1 MQRKLLC
8 IADNSI
14 ESKTAVLFAAKRA
27 ALNGSQ
33 LVILRVIEPPENS
46 LLSTIG
52 DAILD
57 DLRLEALDK
66 LQTLHKLAKES
77 AGIDA
82 QIVIREGDLS
92 REISNLIDEDN
103 EIKTLFL
110 ATSSAKSGPGPILS
124 AATRGALIL
133 GRRRVGIMIIP
144 AGLDDDEIL
153 ELAG

>member
-8 IADNSI
+8 IADDSI
-14 ESKTAVLFAAKRA
+14 ESKTAILFAARRA
-27 ALNGSQ
+27 QLNGSQ

-46 LLSTIG
+46 LLSAIG

-66 LQTLHKLAKES
+66 LQAFAQLARQS
-77 AGIDA
+77 AGVEA
-82 QIVIREGDLS
+82 QIIIREGGFA
-92 REISNLIDEDN
+92 EQISDLIDEDN

-110 ATSSAKSGPGPILS
+110 AASSAKSGPGPILS
-124 AATRGALIL
+124 AATKGALIL
-133 GRRRVGIMIIP
+133 GKRRVGIMIIP
-144 AGLDDDEIL
+144 AGLSDAEIL